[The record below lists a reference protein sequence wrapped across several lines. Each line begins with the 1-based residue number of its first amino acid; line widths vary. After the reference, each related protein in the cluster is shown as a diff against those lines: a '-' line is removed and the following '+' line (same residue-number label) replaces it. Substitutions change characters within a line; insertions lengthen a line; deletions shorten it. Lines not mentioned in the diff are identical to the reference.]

1 MQSTVVASPRA
12 ATPGTRIPHHVQ
24 DKYWYAGHYP
34 HRLRR
39 PCTFS
44 PPVAPCRGSRAD
56 LEGCCEHCESVR
68 PPLTAQLHGG
78 LSVERWLFPMMR
90 TSNVN
95 VKRALLHNTTVP
107 SATEESP
114 SNRRHSIC
122 DLGPS
127 NLQHAVAIPAATAL
141 HCSCITL
148 DLPCSDRYCT
158 AQRGLCTLCSWA

>member
-1 MQSTVVASPRA
+1 
-12 ATPGTRIPHHVQ
+12 
-24 DKYWYAGHYP
+24 
-34 HRLRR
+34 
-39 PCTFS
+39 
-44 PPVAPCRGSRAD
+44 
-56 LEGCCEHCESVR
+56 
-68 PPLTAQLHGG
+68 
-78 LSVERWLFPMMR
+78 VERWLFPMMR
-90 TSNVN
+90 TSN

-127 NLQHAVAIPAATAL
+127 NLQHAVTISAATAL

-158 AQRGLCTLCSWA
+158 AQRGLCTLCCWA